1 MNLDATR
8 FARRIKIMSHQ
19 YLCEYE
25 YTLFIDGNIQIL
37 KNLEG
42 YILKYINLDFKLGMI
57 KHPWGNN
64 CLYKEGMGCIDWGK
78 DTSEKIL
85 PQLEKYRELGIP
97 ENLGMV
103 ESNIIFRNNN
113 DPKIQFLMEEWWKE
127 VLNHSK
133 RDQISFNYV
142 MYKNNHKYELLEGH
156 SRGGSDFFFAVPHK
170 ENNEKENIYMELID
184 IIMYQLDDKTL
195 FKREIYIFGLAKM
208 GRFLNMC
215 LQGKGFNVR
224 GFLAFETQDYITQD
238 STEIYYEQKI
248 INIKNSLVIVSV
260 EGSHQAEIIEKLKAM
275 VGSGVEVIS
284 WRTLLYPNINI
295 K

>member
-1 MNLDATR
+1 
-8 FARRIKIMSHQ
+8 
-19 YLCEYE
+19 
-25 YTLFIDGNIQIL
+25 
-37 KNLEG
+37 
-42 YILKYINLDFKLGMI
+42 
-57 KHPWGNN
+57 
-64 CLYKEGMGCIDWGK
+64 
-78 DTSEKIL
+78 
-85 PQLEKYRELGIP
+85 
-97 ENLGMV
+97 
-103 ESNIIFRNNN
+103 
-113 DPKIQFLMEEWWKE
+113 
-127 VLNHSK
+127 
-133 RDQISFNYV
+133 
-142 MYKNNHKYELLEGH
+142 
-156 SRGGSDFFFAVPHK
+156 
-170 ENNEKENIYMELID
+170 
-184 IIMYQLDDKTL
+184 
-195 FKREIYIFGLAKM
+195 M